1 MIREIYNLRNGR
13 VMSDWAFNLVDEKFS
28 FVYSI
33 TTAIN
38 RQR

>member
-13 VMSDWAFNLVDEKFS
+13 VMNNGAFNLVDEKFS

-33 TTAIN
+33 TTN
-38 RQR
+38 

>member
-13 VMSDWAFNLVDEKFS
+13 VINDWAFNLVDEKCS

-33 TTAIN
+33 TN
-38 RQR
+38 N